1 MVVAFI
7 QWGMRV
13 LFSVERKSRNSVYEG
28 FDVADE
34 ASSSWLLNHLPLAI
48 AGLMLL
54 IAVCFSGSLIGL
66 NAEASISPAAV
77 AEDAMPDPTANLEG
91 KVSLLSPD
99 MTLVN
104 VNFAALRHQTVD
116 SDGKSDLVS
125 VPVAIATATPLAL
138 PTVPK
143 DKPANMAKI
152 AAAQRAIKI
161 IPASY
166 QTNADGE
173 DVNPTATK
181 RIVLGTAIPAS
192 GPLVLVP
199 PVRQPLANSA
209 LATTSPVLQAVAMNR
224 METAELTC
232 LAKAV
237 YFEARSESEL
247 GQLAVAKVILN
258 RVKNPDF
265 PKTICGVVYQ
275 GSEHRN
281 SCQFSFACDG
291 MANRVRSPE
300 AWARAKRIATRAMAD
315 DPAIHM
321 LQAVNYHADYVTPRW
336 AKTMKRLVRIGHHIF
351 YGRFSEG

>member
-1 MVVAFI
+1 MLKPALALEAMV
-7 QWGMRV
+7 
-13 LFSVERKSRNSVYEG
+13 
-28 FDVADE
+28 D
-34 ASSSWLLNHLPLAI
+34 
-48 AGLMLL
+48 
-54 IAVCFSGSLIGL
+54 
-66 NAEASISPAAV
+66 
-77 AEDAMPDPTANLEG
+77 DAMVSPTTDLQG

-99 MTLVN
+99 MTLAN

-125 VPVAIATATPLAL
+125 VPVAIAAAAPPPL
-138 PTVPK
+138 PK
-143 DKPANMAKI
+143 DKPANMARI

-173 DVNPTATK
+173 ELNPTNTK
-181 RIVLGTAIPAS
+181 RMVLGSALPPGS
-192 GPLVLVP
+192 PLVLVP
-199 PVRQPLANSA
+199 PARQPLASSA
-209 LATTSPVLQAVAMNR
+209 LATTSPVLQAVALNR

-247 GQLAVAKVILN
+247 GQLAVAKVVLN
-258 RVKNPDF
+258 RVKNPDY

-300 AWARAKRIATRAMAD
+300 AWSRAKRIATRAMAD
-315 DPAIHM
+315 DPAIRM
-321 LQAVNYHADYVTPRW
+321 LQAVNYHADYVTPGW
-336 AKTMKRLVRIGHHIF
+336 AKTMKRLIHIGHHIF
-351 YGRFSEG
+351 YGRYSEG

>member
-1 MVVAFI
+1 MPSEDSRF
-7 QWGMRV
+7 W
-13 LFSVERKSRNSVYEG
+13 LF
-28 FDVADE
+28 
-34 ASSSWLLNHLPLAI
+34 NHLPLAF
-48 AGLMLL
+48 AGLLLL
-54 IAVCFSGSLIGL
+54 IAVCFSGSMIGL
-66 NAEASISPAAV
+66 NAQASITPDGANDDAV
-77 AEDAMPDPTANLEG
+77 IAPTTELEG
-91 KVSLLSPD
+91 KVSLLSTD
-99 MTLVN
+99 MTMGK
-104 VNFAALRHQTVD
+104 VNFAALRRQTVD
-116 SDGKSDLVS
+116 SDSKNDLVS
-125 VPVAIATATPLAL
+125 APVAVASAEPQAL
-138 PTVPK
+138 PPIPK
-143 DKPANMAKI
+143 EKPANMAKI

-173 DVNPTATK
+173 EVNTTATK
-181 RIVLGTAIPAS
+181 RMVSDA
-192 GPLVLVP
+192 PLVLVAP
-199 PVRQPLANSA
+199 ARQPFA
-209 LATTSPVLQAVAMNR
+209 ATKSPVLQAVAINR
-224 METAELTC
+224 MESAELTC

-300 AWARAKRIATRAMAD
+300 AWFRAKRIATRAMAD
-315 DPAIHM
+315 DPAIRM

-336 AKTMKRLVRIGHHIF
+336 AKTMKRLIRIGHHIF
-351 YGRFSEG
+351 YGRYSDG

>member
-7 QWGMRV
+7 KWGMRV
-13 LFSVERKSRNSVYEG
+13 LFSVERKTRSSVYDG

-34 ASSSWLLNHLPLAI
+34 ASPSWLLNHLPLAL
-48 AGLMLL
+48 ASLMLL

-66 NAEASISPAAV
+66 NAQASNGPAAV
-77 AEDAMPDPTANLEG
+77 ADDAMLSPTTDLEG

-125 VPVAIATATPLAL
+125 VPVAIATAIPLAA
-138 PTVPK
+138 PPIPK

-161 IPASY
+161 TPASY
-166 QTNADGE
+166 QTNSDGE
-173 DVNPTATK
+173 DVNLTGTK
-181 RIVLGTAIPAS
+181 RMVSGSALPPGT
-192 GPLVLVP
+192 PLVLVP
-199 PVRQPLANSA
+199 PVSQPQSGLAPS
-209 LATTSPVLQAVAMNR
+209 TKSPVLQAVAVNR

-275 GSEHRN
+275 GSERRN

-336 AKTMKRLVRIGHHIF
+336 AKTMKRLIRIGHHIF
-351 YGRFSEG
+351 YSHLSAG

>member
-1 MVVAFI
+1 MVVASI

-13 LFSVERKSRNSVYEG
+13 LFSVERKTRSSVYDD
-28 FDVADE
+28 FDAPDE
-34 ASSSWLLNHLPLAI
+34 ASRFWLLNHLPLAF

-66 NAEASISPAAV
+66 NAQASPEAV
-77 AEDAMPDPTANLEG
+77 ADDAMIAPTTDLEG

-99 MTLVN
+99 LALAN
-104 VNFAALRHQTVD
+104 LNFAALRHQTVD
-116 SDGKSDLVS
+116 TDSKSDLVS
-125 VPVAIATATPLAL
+125 VPVAIATPTAL
-138 PTVPK
+138 LSVPK

-152 AAAQRAIKI
+152 AAAQRAYKI

-166 QTNADGE
+166 QTDADGE
-173 DVNPTATK
+173 ELNSTGTK
-181 RIVLGTAIPAS
+181 HMVS
-192 GPLVLVP
+192 GSALPPGSPLVLVP
-199 PVRQPLANSA
+199 PARQPLANA
-209 LATTSPVLQAVAMNR
+209 APATTSPVLQAVALNR
-224 METAELTC
+224 LETAELTC

-247 GQLAVAKVILN
+247 GQLAVAKVVLN
-258 RVKNPDF
+258 RVKNPDY

-300 AWARAKRIATRAMAD
+300 AWFRAKRLATRAMAD
-315 DPAIHM
+315 DPAIRM
-321 LQAVNYHADYVTPRW
+321 LQAINYHADYVTPGW
-336 AKTMKRLVRIGHHIF
+336 AKTMKRLIRIGHHIF
-351 YGRFSEG
+351 YSRYSEG